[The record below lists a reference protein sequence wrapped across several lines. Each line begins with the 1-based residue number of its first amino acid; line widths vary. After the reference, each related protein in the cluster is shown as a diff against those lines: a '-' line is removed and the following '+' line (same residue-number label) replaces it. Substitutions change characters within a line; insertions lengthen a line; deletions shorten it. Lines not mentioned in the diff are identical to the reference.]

1 MRRRGER
8 IAPGWR
14 RQPEEADV
22 DLLGQRHDQFAVPF
36 EQPFGV
42 DDRQADD
49 VARRVEAEHMP
60 LGSLLTVGLGL
71 ALSDVQAERVA
82 ANWASNRLQIGPKTA
97 LRKDKIPANTAK
109 GTSMTASH
117 PGGRRFESG

>member
-82 ANWASNRLQIGPKTA
+82 SNWASNRPHIGPKPPCA
-97 LRKDKIPANTAK
+97 KIKPLEIRAK
-109 GTSMTASH
+109 GTPMTALH